1 MNRAEY
7 RRVAQARLVDA
18 RVLLQA
24 RRNDAA
30 YYLAGYVV
38 ECALKACI
46 ARQFRSGNIP
56 DKGSVDRL
64 YTHNLGALAQSAN
77 LNRDIE
83 AAANSDPQFGAHW
96 QTVKSWK
103 ETSRYGVGRR
113 AIEAQDM
120 VDGVADPQHG
130 VLQWLKQYW

>member
-1 MNRAEY
+1 VNRAEY

-18 RVLLQA
+18 RVLLRA
-24 RRNDAA
+24 RRYDAA
-30 YYLAGYVV
+30 YYMAGYVV

-64 YTHNLGALAQSAN
+64 YVHGLPALAQFAN
-77 LNRDIE
+77 LKRDIE

-96 QTVKSWK
+96 LTVQGWT
-103 ETSRYGVGRR
+103 ETSRYEVGRQ
-113 AIEAQDM
+113 AIDAQNM

-130 VLQWLKQYW
+130 VLQWLKQHW